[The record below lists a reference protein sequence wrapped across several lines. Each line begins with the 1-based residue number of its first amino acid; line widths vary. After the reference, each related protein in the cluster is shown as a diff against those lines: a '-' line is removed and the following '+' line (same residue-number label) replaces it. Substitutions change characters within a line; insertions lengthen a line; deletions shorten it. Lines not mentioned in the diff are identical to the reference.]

1 MMCMVFNILVTCDDG
16 KRGYAIERLK
26 EFQDIKNIQERKNKN
41 ELLAEVQSDDKDYV
55 TTNVVQR
62 IQAIEG
68 ISDASIPP
76 L

>member
-1 MMCMVFNILVTCDDG
+1 MKSMVFNILVTCDDG
-16 KRGYAIERLK
+16 KRDYAIERLK

-41 ELLAEVQSDDKDYV
+41 ELFAEVQSDDKDYV

-68 ISDASIPP
+68 ITDASIPP
-76 L
+76 M